1 MCRRVQRKSF
11 LQLAILAQTSFQQAP
26 KIFWWAELISQFF
39 CKFNSSKYFTCQS
52 GKLRTEFTS
61 PIAKSTSPGLSDTT
75 FFARCAASFFNCF
88 VEIPAETFLSHS
100 PAFSFQ
106 NSLGDKGCFT
116 PFWEDELELDESEVL
131 LRSSSESNIK
141 KKYFTF

>member
-1 MCRRVQRKSF
+1 MCRWVQRKSF
-11 LQLAILAQTSFQQAP
+11 LQLAIQAQTSFQVGPQ
-26 KIFWWAELISQFF
+26 IFWWAELISQFYS
-39 CKFNSSKYFTCQS
+39 KLNSSKYFTCQS
-52 GKLRTEFTS
+52 GKFKTEFTS

-75 FFARCAASFFNCF
+75 FFARCAASFFYCF
-88 VEIPAETFLSHS
+88 VEIPAETFWSHS

>member
-11 LQLAILAQTSFQQAP
+11 LQLAILAQTSFQLAP
-26 KIFWWAELISQFF
+26 QIFGEQNWFHKFF
-39 CKFNSSKYFTCQS
+39 CKLNSSKYFTCQF

-61 PIAKSTSPGLSDTT
+61 PIAKSTSPRLSDTT
-75 FFARCAASFFNCF
+75 FFARCATSLFYCF
-88 VEIPAETFLSHS
+88 VEILAEAFWSHS

-141 KKYFTF
+141 KKNFTF